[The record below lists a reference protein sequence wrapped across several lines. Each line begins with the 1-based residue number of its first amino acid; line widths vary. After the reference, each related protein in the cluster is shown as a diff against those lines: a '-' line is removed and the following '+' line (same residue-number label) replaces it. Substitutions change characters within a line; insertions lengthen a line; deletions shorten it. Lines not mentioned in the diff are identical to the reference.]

1 VVDDHPVNR
10 EVLVRQLDLIGVTA
24 DTSEDGIAALAAL
37 NERSYDAILA
47 DIHMPR
53 MDGYELAQQLRD
65 GERLRKTARI
75 PIVAVTANAMRG
87 EEERCLAAGMD
98 AYLPKPVSLDR
109 LRAILERWLPIAGS
123 GGSGS
128 HAARG
133 PAGHAIDRE
142 ILAAWL
148 GDDTESIDALLVK
161 FRDSAAEA
169 ERAIDAA
176 YRAGD
181 FAELAAAAHRLKG
194 AAQAV
199 GAHGVGQLAAEL
211 ERAGR
216 AGDRPACRN
225 SLGPLTA
232 ELRRVRNEIP
242 A

>member
-1 VVDDHPVNR
+1 MVDDHPVNR
-10 EVLVRQLDLIGVTA
+10 EVLVRQLDLIGVAA
-24 DTSEDGIAALAAL
+24 DTARTAIAALAAL
-37 NERSYDAILA
+37 NGRSYDAILA

-65 GERLRKTARI
+65 RGASPAAPRM

-98 AYLPKPVSLDR
+98 AYLAKPVSLDR

-123 GGSGS
+123 GGSE
-128 HAARG
+128 HASTRG
-133 PAGHAIDRE
+133 AAGRAIDRE
-142 ILAAWL
+142 VLAAWL
-148 GDDTESIDALLVK
+148 GDDTASIDALLVK

-169 ERAIDAA
+169 ERVIDAA
-176 YRAGD
+176 YRSGD
-181 FAELAAAAHRLKG
+181 LAELAAAAHRLKG

-199 GAHGVGQLAAEL
+199 GAHGVGQIAAEL

-216 AGDRPACRN
+216 AGDRAGCRN
-225 SLGPLTA
+225 GLGPLTA